1 MIVKTV
7 RMSGFVSGT
16 RSDYM
21 HMCTGSVIWGGFLR
35 KANIL
40 IMWKS

>member
-1 MIVKTV
+1 MIAKTV
-7 RMSGFVSGT
+7 RMSGFATGT

-21 HMCTGSVIWGGFLR
+21 HMCTGSVGWILR